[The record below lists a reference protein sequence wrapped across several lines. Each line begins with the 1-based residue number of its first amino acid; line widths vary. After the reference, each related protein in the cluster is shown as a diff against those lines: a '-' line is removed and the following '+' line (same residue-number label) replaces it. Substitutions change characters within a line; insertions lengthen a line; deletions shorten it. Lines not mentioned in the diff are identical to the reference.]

1 MPVQNNMPF
10 NSTNTPKE
18 VPEMV
23 KTMQRDYW
31 QYIGMAALF
40 AVMFVFCLYK
50 NVAGITA
57 PFFTVG
63 TLGFLYYFAKKNNI
77 PIKKSAVPISI
88 AFVGFGISCFLTN
101 NGVMIFYN
109 YIAGIFLVALLIL
122 LHLYDTKDW
131 NMSDYIVQLFFMSLI
146 GIAENMLECFPMYK
160 AYKKE
165 YASKKEGTSIKN
177 SRIMPI
183 IFGAVCAIPMVFFV
197 GLLLM
202 SSDAVFGNMS
212 TELLE
217 SFFEI
222 NVWIDNI
229 FGICFWFVMAFL
241 GFYALLIF
249 IAKHKEEGYQV
260 NQIQKR
266 DPLLAIGFLTPLL
279 ILYAIFS
286 WIQIGALFLGSMSL
300 PDGYSYSEYAR
311 EGFWQLLFVCI
322 VNLGIVLICYSCFKE
337 RKVLKIVQTLMIV
350 CTYIMLLSAAF
361 RMGMYVDA
369 YGLTRKR
376 VYVFWALAVLAILFV
391 GVAMAVWKGKFSLF
405 RFGATVVVVMYLSF
419 SLSHIDYWIAH
430 YNVFVRNDLVEMEND
445 WGGSTSVLEYLQEDL
460 SLDAA
465 PVVFDYFEK
474 EEKKEI
480 DSFYEEEIE
489 ASHEE
494 MGWRTFNLSKWIAGK
509 GLKEIGN

>member
-1 MPVQNNMPF
+1 
-10 NSTNTPKE
+10 
-18 VPEMV
+18 
-23 KTMQRDYW
+23 
-31 QYIGMAALF
+31 
-40 AVMFVFCLYK
+40 
-50 NVAGITA
+50 
-57 PFFTVG
+57 
-63 TLGFLYYFAKKNNI
+63 
-77 PIKKSAVPISI
+77 
-88 AFVGFGISCFLTN
+88 
-101 NGVMIFYN
+101 
-109 YIAGIFLVALLIL
+109 
-122 LHLYDTKDW
+122 
-131 NMSDYIVQLFFMSLI
+131 
-146 GIAENMLECFPMYK
+146 
-160 AYKKE
+160 
-165 YASKKEGTSIKN
+165 
-177 SRIMPI
+177 
-183 IFGAVCAIPMVFFV
+183 
-197 GLLLM
+197 M

-337 RKVLKIVQTLMIV
+337 SKVLKIVQTLMIV

-474 EEKKEI
+474 EEKKDI

-494 MGWRTFNLSKWIAGK
+494 MGWRTFNLSKWIAGN